1 MKAYLREVGLLYNFA
16 TCIPNGCYVDLGG
29 LARVGRKENG
39 ERYMELKVDGQ
50 VLYTDFRYIE
60 GIRIKLGNQLLD
72 KKLEERGLNREL
84 LSILLRQRGKDAE
97 KTMWELE
104 EKHVHRIERFLEI
117 ELAPFLSAL
126 EKAFE
131 GNAPAGA
138 AYQEGKISLSGA
150 VLLRK
155 IFSEFEKRDLRYEFR
170 GNNAVLERLKEA
182 LDIQITAFTHK
193 HVEEE
198 RILDKLQEV
207 LQEVGKIM
215 QESMRQF
222 RNVNRTMSR

>member
-1 MKAYLREVGLLYNFA
+1 MKADLREVGLLYNFA

-50 VLYTDFRYIE
+50 VLNTDFRYIE
-60 GIRIKLGNQLLD
+60 GICNELGNQLLD

-182 LDIQITAFTHK
+182 LDIQITAFTHYK
-193 HVEEE
+193 HIEEE
-198 RILDKLQEV
+198 RLQEV
-207 LQEVGKIM
+207 LQEVGEIIKERM
-215 QESMRQF
+215 KPF
-222 RNVNRTMSR
+222 RNVNWTMSR

>member
-1 MKAYLREVGLLYNFA
+1 
-16 TCIPNGCYVDLGG
+16 
-29 LARVGRKENG
+29 
-39 ERYMELKVDGQ
+39 
-50 VLYTDFRYIE
+50 
-60 GIRIKLGNQLLD
+60 
-72 KKLEERGLNREL
+72 
-84 LSILLRQRGKDAE
+84 
-97 KTMWELE
+97 MWELE
-104 EKHVHRIERFLEI
+104 EKHVQRIERFLEI

-131 GNAPAGA
+131 GNASVGA

-155 IFSEFEKRDLRYEFR
+155 IFSEFEKRDLRCEFR

-182 LDIQITAFTHK
+182 LDIQITDFTHYK

-222 RNVNRTMSR
+222 GNVNRTMSR